1 MAGPLQGVKVLDLT
15 RVLSGPYASMVL
27 ADLGA
32 DVVKI
37 ERPGR
42 GDDTRSFG
50 PPFADGVS
58 TYFLS
63 VNRGKRSVVLD
74 LKHDED
80 KDLLRRL
87 AAEADV
93 LLENF
98 RPGVMERLGLGYDT
112 LSAANPG
119 LVYCAISGFG
129 RERPGP
135 GYDLMVQG
143 MSGIPSL
150 TGAGDAP
157 WKCGASIADLVAGL
171 NAAQGVLAALFQRS
185 RTGRGDLVDV
195 SMLDGQVSLLTYH
208 ASAWLNAG
216 QQPKARGNAHPSI
229 HPFQSY
235 RTADGWLN
243 LAVGNDALF
252 VSLCGVLGVSWHTD
266 PRFATNASRVEHRP
280 ELDEL
285 LAPAMTERST
295 EAWLAALG
303 AAGVPCGSM
312 RTVAEALDDVELVE
326 HAHPQGS
333 GMVRSLRL
341 PYAVGDAPRAAD
353 RRAPRL
359 GEHNAEVVA
368 DWLGAG

>member
-32 DVVKI
+32 DVVKV

-42 GDDTRSFG
+42 GDDTRAFG

-63 VNRGKRSVVLD
+63 INRGKRSVVLD
-74 LKHDED
+74 LKSDQD
-80 KDLLRRL
+80 KALLGRL
-87 AAEADV
+87 VEAADV

-98 RPGVMERLGLGYDT
+98 RPGVMARLGFGWERLREV
-112 LSAANPG
+112 NPR

-157 WKCGASIADLVAGL
+157 WKCGASVADLVAGL
-171 NAAQGVLAALFQRS
+171 NAAQGVLAALYQRE
-185 RTGRGDLVDV
+185 RTGQGDLVDV

-216 QQPKARGNAHPSI
+216 QEPRARGNAHPSI

-235 RTADGWLN
+235 RTSDGWLN

-266 PRFATNASRVEHRP
+266 ARFATNAERVRHRV

-285 LAPAMTERST
+285 LSPAMAGRST
-295 EAWLAALG
+295 ATWLEQLG
-303 AAGVPCGSM
+303 QAGVPCGAM
-312 RTVAEALDDVELVE
+312 RTVPEALDDVELVE
-326 HAHPQGS
+326 HAHPEGGGS
-333 GMVRSLRL
+333 VRTLRL

-368 DWLGAG
+368 DWVGAG